1 MILFRAASGSAL
13 LAALRFLVHG
23 RPRASFGF
31 LFGHAAMFV
40 AFFDVLGLSP
50 RGNVVP
56 ANESPGR
63 NKMALAFDRQS
74 VEQGLQ
80 LWTEP
85 VAAERPQWNEA
96 CACQLLCV
104 WNTIEVWARRAPDY
118 RPPNN
123 QAYSRQGLGYWT
135 NFPRANLS
143 VWNGQPSFRARA
155 MTECL
160 LRLSATEV
168 LSALAPLATYDRI
181 RSSSSGVH
189 GFESLCMSK
198 FRL

>member
-104 WNTIEVWARRAPDY
+104 WHDRSLGSASTRLPTAKQSSVFPPGVGVLDQFPARQLERLE
-118 RPPNN
+118 R
-123 QAYSRQGLGYWT
+123 T
-135 NFPRANLS
+135 TELS
-143 VWNGQPSFRARA
+143 GACDDGMF
-155 MTECL
+155 T
-160 LRLSATEV
+160 
-168 LSALAPLATYDRI
+168 ALKRHGSSQCAGAFGNI
-181 RSSSSGVH
+181 RSNPLV
-189 GFESLCMSK
+189 L
-198 FRL
+198 FRCPRLRKPLHV